1 MNKLATRIKNVG
13 PGALVAAAFIGPGTV
28 TSCSISGATA
38 VTSCSI
44 SGATAGYTLL
54 WAMLLSV
61 ISVIIMQ
68 SMAARLGIV
77 SGMGLGEALREK
89 FTSQGARI
97 LISILVIAAV
107 FIGNIA
113 YETGNLTGSILGIQA
128 AFPAADNQTA
138 KIVLAVVL
146 GVIAFALLFSGSYQ
160 RVENIL
166 TALVVLMGVIFL
178 ICAFAAKPDWGAVFA
193 GLFGFKVP
201 DGGDWMTVA
210 ALMGTTVV
218 PYNIYL
224 HAASASTKWG
234 KTDDKEDALANSR
247 FDSIISIGLGG
258 VISMAIIVCAAA
270 TIHAS
275 GGTIASGSDMAKA
288 LTPLLGSWA
297 TVIFGIGLFAAGITS
312 TLTAPLA
319 AAFASSGILG
329 WGEDMKQTR
338 FKVFWIIVLAF
349 GVFATCTLGAS
360 PTQIILFAQAA
371 NAILL
376 PVTGILLLI
385 VANDAAIMKEYKNK
399 TWFNVLVV
407 IVIAIFIFIAA
418 RNMNA
423 FMSGLG
429 RFCADD
435 HFRKQY
441 RPGDQQDRAG
451 RQKISH
457 KEKYQGRQ

>member
-13 PGALVAAAFIGPGTV
+13 PGALVAAAFIGPGT
-28 TSCSISGATA
+28 

-138 KIVLAVVL
+138 K
-146 GVIAFALLFSGSYQ
+146 ALLFSGSYQ

-288 LTPLLGSWA
+288 LTPLLG
-297 TVIFGIGLFAAGITS
+297 
-312 TLTAPLA
+312 TAPLA

-423 FMSGLG
+423 FMSGL
-429 RFCADD
+429 
-435 HFRKQY
+435 K
-441 RPGDQQDRAG
+441 
-451 RQKISH
+451 KLIS
-457 KEKYQGRQ
+457 G

>member
-1 MNKLATRIKNVG
+1 MNKFMTRLKNVG

-28 TSCSISGATA
+28 TSCS
-38 VTSCSI
+38 V

-77 SGMGLGEALREK
+77 SGMGLGEALRVK
-89 FTSQGARI
+89 FTGGGARI
-97 LISILVIAAV
+97 LIAVLVIAAV

-128 AFPAADNQTA
+128 AIPAADNGTA
-138 KIVLAVVL
+138 KMVLALIL
-146 GVIAFALLFSGSYQ
+146 GVIAFFLLWSGSYQ
-160 RVENIL
+160 RVENFL
-166 TALVVLMGVIFL
+166 TALVVLMGIIFL

-193 GLFGFKVP
+193 GMFGFRVP
-201 DGGDWMTVA
+201 EGGNWMTVA

-234 KTDDKEDALANSR
+234 DVEDKEDALANSR
-247 FDSIISIGLGG
+247 FDSILSIGLGG

-270 TIHAS
+270 TIHATGGEIKS
-275 GGTIASGSDMAKA
+275 GADMAKA

-297 TVIFGIGLFAAGITS
+297 TFIFGIGLFAAGITS

-329 WGEDMKQTR
+329 WGEDMKNNR
-338 FKVFWIIVLAF
+338 FKVFWIIVLVF
-349 GVFATCTLGAS
+349 GIFATCTLGAS
-360 PTQIILFAQAA
+360 PTEIILFAQAA
-371 NAILL
+371 NALLL
-376 PVTGILLLI
+376 PITGILLLI
-385 VANDAAIMKEYKNK
+385 VSNDERILKEYKNK

-407 IVIAIFIFIAA
+407 LVIAVFLFIAF

-423 FMSGLG
+423 FISGLK
-429 RFCADD
+429 ALI
-435 HFRKQY
+435 
-441 RPGDQQDRAG
+441 AG
-451 RQKISH
+451 
-457 KEKYQGRQ
+457 